1 MVAHGLALSLVNVD
15 AEYLQ
20 GLDIVVERLALG
32 LYAVCGEGG
41 GYLLKGQPVLVVGAF
56 KHYPH
61 QVQQPDF
68 LIYASCHQ
76 ISSVRKVIKHIIPY
90 RKYQKTDFA
99 IKFII
104 THIQTLCKGNR
115 CGQKRLKK

>member
-32 LYAVCGEGG
+32 LYAVFGEGG
-41 GYLLKGQPVLVVGAF
+41 SYLLKGQPVLVVGAF

-76 ISSVRKVIKHIIPY
+76 ISSVRKV
-90 RKYQKTDFA
+90 
-99 IKFII
+99 
-104 THIQTLCKGNR
+104 
-115 CGQKRLKK
+115 